1 MPQLKQKDF
10 DLELKY
16 LELKGENILRNQSQL
31 GNSMEATSKEEP
43 CDSYISMLIQIQ
55 VHKWNCKIDLIIQDE
70 KFELIALIDSRANS
84 NCIQEGLIPTKY
96 YEKILRMIRE
106 CRGQKLIVK
115 YKL

>member
-16 LELKGENILRNQSQL
+16 LELKGENILRNQSL
-31 GNSMEATSKEEP
+31 SGNSTEATSKEEP

-70 KFELIALIDSRANS
+70 KFENS
-84 NCIQEGLIPTKY
+84 PNRFKSKFKLYTRRINTY
-96 YEKILRMIRE
+96 KIL
-106 CRGQKLIVK
+106 
-115 YKL
+115 